1 MMEAA
6 LPVTVCIVALL
17 SDRIFGEPKWHPLVL
32 FGRFAK
38 RTERS
43 LNNSTKSAGIL
54 GVLLVTVPPSL
65 IIYLIQINIEIFW
78 LRALFD
84 LLVMYIVI
92 GWQSMKEHALA
103 VMKPLV
109 ENKIE
114 TAREK
119 LGVIVSRETKNMDEE
134 LIVGS
139 TIESV
144 LENGHDCVFASLFWY
159 ALLGPAGAVCHRLVN
174 TLDAMWGY
182 KNDRFLHFGWFA
194 ARLDDVMGW
203 APARL
208 TAICYGLAGSLVGA
222 LSAWRDQSAKHKSPN
237 AGLVIASG
245 AGSLG
250 ILIGGPVT
258 YDGMLQDKPWLGSG
272 SRAVPRDISRTLTL
286 VDRSLAIWMGIY
298 ALIILAI
305 ASQF

>member
-6 LPVTVCIVALL
+6 VPVTVCIVALL

-32 FGRFAK
+32 FGHFAK
-38 RTERS
+38 RTEWS
-43 LNNSTKSAGIL
+43 LNNNTKSAGIL

-103 VMKPLV
+103 VVKPLV

-119 LGVIVSRETKNMDEE
+119 LGVIVSRETKTMDEE

-182 KNDRFLHFGWFA
+182 KDDRFLNFGWFA

-237 AGLVIASG
+237 AGLVMASG

-272 SRAVPRDISRTLTL
+272 SRAVPRDISRSLTL